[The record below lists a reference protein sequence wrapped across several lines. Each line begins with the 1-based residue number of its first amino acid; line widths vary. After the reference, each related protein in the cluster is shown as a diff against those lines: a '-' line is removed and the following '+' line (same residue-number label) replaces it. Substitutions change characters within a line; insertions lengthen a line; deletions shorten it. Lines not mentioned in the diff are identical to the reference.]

1 MLMKSRIGMGDCM
14 IQISGVPFQP
24 NENWQLGSMEKT
36 MIQQM
41 QNASFLYSYYS
52 EYELLFELQVRK
64 NIIQS
69 ARKMNNSQAVFTT
82 FVYARC
88 NPRYWQLTRGGGF
101 LLRPDVQPAD
111 AILDIYR
118 NSSLYAFECAT
129 AIPIIYYHAILN
141 SIGSHL
147 FNSLFRDLY
156 LYSWHTDTDLG
167 INTFY
172 SNHFL
177 PGDVL
182 YVNNPDFDRRTPHF
196 RGVNAVLLNDGTLFG
211 HGFNIRTSVEM
222 IQILNEK
229 RKPGSHQSAYIT
241 KLVTR
246 PSFKYLYRVASWNRN
261 GRAYKMQRPIVHHN
275 KSSISY
281 VHYLYYSM

>member
-1 MLMKSRIGMGDCM
+1 M

-24 NENWQLGSMEKT
+24 NESWQLGSTEKT
-36 MIQQM
+36 IIQQM
-41 QNASFLYSYYS
+41 QNAPVFFSYYS
-52 EYELLFELQVRK
+52 ENELLFELKVRK

-69 ARKMNNSQAVFTT
+69 AKEMNNSQAVFTT

-88 NPRYWQLTRGGGF
+88 NPMYWQLTRAGGF
-101 LLRPDVQPAD
+101 LLRPDVRPAD
-111 AILDIYR
+111 AIRDIYR

-129 AIPIIYYHAILN
+129 AIPIIYYLAILN
-141 SIGSHL
+141 SIGSNL
-147 FNSLFRDLY
+147 FNSLFRNLY

-172 SNHFL
+172 SNLFL

-182 YVNNPDFDRRTPHF
+182 YVNNPDFDRKTPHF
-196 RGVNAVLLNDGTLFG
+196 RGVNAVLLNDGRLFG
-211 HGFNIRTSVEM
+211 HGFNIRTSKEM

-229 RKPGSHQSAYIT
+229 RKTGSHQSAYIT

-246 PSFKYLYRVASWNRN
+246 PSFKYLFRAASWSRN
-261 GRAYKMQRPIVHHN
+261 VRADKMQRPIVHHN

-281 VHYLYYSM
+281 AHYLYYSM

>member
-1 MLMKSRIGMGDCM
+1 MSHLPIWYMG
-14 IQISGVPFQP
+14 QVPTALCDAAVAEFSAIP
-24 NENWQLGSMEKT
+24 AKDAT
-36 MIQQM
+36 MGID
-41 QNASFLYSYYS
+41 A
-52 EYELLFELQVRK
+52 
-64 NIIQS
+64 
-69 ARKMNNSQAVFTT
+69 
-82 FVYARC
+82 
-88 NPRYWQLTRGGGF
+88 
-101 LLRPDVQPAD
+101 DVQDTRTRSTVVRFAEPNHWFGG
-111 AILDIYR
+111 LM
-118 NSSLYAFECAT
+118 LQHGHYANQAMKWDFEITGHEAVQF
-129 AIPIIYYHAILN
+129 AEYGPEQK
-141 SIGSHL
+141 
-147 FNSLFRDLY
+147 
-156 LYSWHTDTDLG
+156 YSWHTDTDLG

-211 HGFNIRTSVEM
+211 HGFNIRTSEEM

-229 RKPGSHQSAYIT
+229 RKPGSHQSAYLT
-241 KLVTR
+241 RLVTR

-281 VHYLYYSM
+281 AHYLYYSM

>member
-1 MLMKSRIGMGDCM
+1 MQLKSRIGMGDCM

-69 ARKMNNSQAVFTT
+69 AKEMNNSQAVFTT

-211 HGFNIRTSVEM
+211 HGFNIRTSEEM

-261 GRAYKMQRPIVHHN
+261 GRPYKMQRPIVHHN

-281 VHYLYYSM
+281 AHYLYYSM